1 MFSDNYVDLSGIIL
15 SFQIVMSTC
24 QIFILTCQ
32 IILLLSAGDE
42 LGKNKGFFVQK
53 GLVMEELSN
62 KNQIYTCN
70 MSLRMMKLASKIGCA
85 SEIFSLAMLYYKNYQ
100 HEQSLWCTQTAQ
112 ERFSKPY
119 VIFYMYHYALNP
131 MSYLTCI
138 ITP

>member
-70 MSLRMMKLASKIGCA
+70 MSLRMMKLASKR
-85 SEIFSLAMLYYKNYQ
+85 K
-100 HEQSLWCTQTAQ
+100 
-112 ERFSKPY
+112 K
-119 VIFYMYHYALNP
+119 
-131 MSYLTCI
+131 
-138 ITP
+138 